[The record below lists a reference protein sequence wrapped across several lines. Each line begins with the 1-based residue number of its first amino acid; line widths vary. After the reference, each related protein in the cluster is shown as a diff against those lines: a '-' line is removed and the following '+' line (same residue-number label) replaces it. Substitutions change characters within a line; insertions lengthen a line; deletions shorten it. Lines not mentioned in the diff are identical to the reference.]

1 MTNIIAAL
9 KQQDRVCKICIDG
22 IPNSLLKRFAAIST
36 PFPALTDLELLST
49 DEEPPILPD
58 SFLGGSAPL
67 LQYLGFLG
75 VPFPALPKLLLSATN
90 LVDLQLWDL
99 PPSGYISPEAI
110 VTSVSALTG
119 LESLSLGF
127 RSPRS
132 QPNQE
137 GRPPPPITR
146 VVLPALT
153 WIMFTGDSEY
163 LEDILSRIDTPLLGE
178 VHITFFN
185 QPAFDTP
192 SLRDFISRTEPFKAP
207 HRAHLVFSQLH
218 VTVMLFQQDGVADH
232 RKFKLGVSDHP
243 LILGRP
249 SLIEMYN
256 SCFPPF
262 PNLEHLRIY
271 EDRDSQPQ
279 WQDYMQSAQ
288 WLDLFQSFTSVEDL
302 GLSKNFVGF
311 VAPALGVL
319 IGQQVIEVL
328 PALQNIFLDGL
339 PCSGPTT
346 IRLSLSILQFVAT
359 RHGFGSHVGVQ
370 FQERGHE
377 W

>member
-1 MTNIIAAL
+1 VTNIIAAL
-9 KQQDRVCKICIDG
+9 KQQNRVCKICIEG
-22 IPNSLLKRFAAIST
+22 IPNSLLKRFAAVST

-58 SFLGGSAPL
+58 SFLGGSAPH
-67 LQYLGFLG
+67 LQYLGLDG

-90 LVDLQLWDL
+90 LADLQLSDL
-99 PPSGYISPEAI
+99 PPSGYMSPEAI
-110 VTSVSALTG
+110 VTSLSALTG

-132 QPNQE
+132 WPNRE
-137 GRPPPPITR
+137 DRPPPPLTR

-153 WIMFTGDSEY
+153 WIRFTGDSEY
-163 LEDILSRIDTPLLGE
+163 LEDTLSRIDTPLLCE

-207 HRAHLVFSQLH
+207 LRAHLVFSQLH
-218 VTVMLFQQDGVADH
+218 VTVMLFHQNGVADH
-232 RKFKLGVSDHP
+232 RKFKLGVSGYP
-243 LILGRP
+243 PGWERP
-249 SLIEMYN
+249 SLVQMYN

-262 PNLEHLRIY
+262 PTLEHLRID

-279 WQDYMQSAQ
+279 WQDYVQSAQ

-311 VAPALGVL
+311 VAPALGGL
-319 IGQQVIEVL
+319 TGQQVIEVL
-328 PALQNIFLDGL
+328 PTLQIF
-339 PCSGPTT
+339 S
-346 IRLSLSILQFVAT
+346 
-359 RHGFGSHVGVQ
+359 
-370 FQERGHE
+370 
-377 W
+377 